1 MDFSIQSELPGRMR
15 VRLMG
20 PVPEADVTPLEQ
32 VVRACP
38 AVEKVTVYPRI
49 GSLAV
54 AFAPAA
60 RERVI
65 ECLLAVDAAS
75 IEAARGGVSSEL
87 APRTRS
93 LKLDIAWIVGS
104 FFMRKW
110 FLPKPVRVLLAVWH
124 YRTFLAAGL
133 RSLLA
138 GRLDVPVLDAA
149 AVGISFVKRDVS
161 TAGETM
167 FLLDLGE
174 ALEEYTVAR
183 SRADLVGS
191 LLAVPETALRLE
203 DDQEVPVPSD
213 RLVPGDLIAVRT
225 GMSVCAD
232 GTVERG
238 LAMVNQAVLT
248 GESLAVERA
257 AGDGVFAGTV
267 VEDGE
272 IVVRVRAVAG
282 STRLRSIVSLVE
294 QSEALK
300 AGVQT
305 RRERLANGI
314 VPWNFLLAGV
324 VALTTRSLVKTSAA
338 LMVDYSCAL
347 KLTGSISVLSA
358 MSQSVQ
364 EGFMVKGSK
373 YFEAV
378 AQADTI
384 VFDKTGTLTDAVP
397 EVAKVHAFDGW
408 NRTQVLRFAACLE
421 EHFPH
426 PVARAVVRC
435 AAAKNLKHR
444 ERHAKVEYIVAH
456 GIASSLEG
464 KRCVIGSEHFVVED
478 EGVAIAPEDRALIAE
493 EFDGLSPLYL
503 AVDGKL
509 VGVIGVNDP
518 LKPGVPEAIEALR
531 GLGFSR
537 IVMLTGDS
545 EKAAAPIAAQ
555 AGVDEF
561 RANMLPEQKH
571 AFIEGLRRDG
581 RRVVMVGDG
590 VNDSPA
596 LSLADVGVAM
606 GTGTAVAREVADITL
621 SEGDLMSIVRLRRL
635 SCELMRRMDRQFAQV
650 MTLNSIL
657 LALGVLGVVTPQTS
671 SLLHNASTVAFS
683 LGSTKKYLKD

>member
-1 MDFSIQSELPGRMR
+1 
-15 VRLMG
+15 MG
-20 PVPEADVTPLEQ
+20 V
-32 VVRACP
+32 
-38 AVEKVTVYPRI
+38 
-49 GSLAV
+49 
-54 AFAPAA
+54 
-60 RERVI
+60 
-65 ECLLAVDAAS
+65 
-75 IEAARGGVSSEL
+75 
-87 APRTRS
+87 
-93 LKLDIAWIVGS
+93 
-104 FFMRKW
+104 
-110 FLPKPVRVLLAVWH
+110 
-124 YRTFLAAGL
+124 
-133 RSLLA
+133 
-138 GRLDVPVLDAA
+138 
-149 AVGISFVKRDVS
+149 SFVKRDFA

-203 DDQEVPVPSD
+203 NDQEVSVPSD
-213 RLVPGDLIAVRT
+213 QLVPGDLIAVRT
-225 GMSVCAD
+225 GMSVCVD

-248 GESLAVERA
+248 
-257 AGDGVFAGTV
+257 
-267 VEDGE
+267 GE

-282 STRLRSIVSLVE
+282 STRLRSIVGLVE

-300 AGVQT
+300 AGAQT
-305 RRERLANGI
+305 RREQLANSI

-397 EVAKVHAFDGW
+397 EVAKVLAFDGW

-478 EGVAIAPEDRALIAE
+478 EGVAISPEDRALIAT

-518 LKPGVPEAIEALR
+518 LKPGVPR
-531 GLGFSR
+531 RSR
-537 IVMLTGDS
+537 PCAS
-545 EKAAAPIAAQ
+545 WAS
-555 AGVDEF
+555 AG
-561 RANMLPEQKH
+561 
-571 AFIEGLRRDG
+571 
-581 RRVVMVGDG
+581 
-590 VNDSPA
+590 
-596 LSLADVGVAM
+596 
-606 GTGTAVAREVADITL
+606 
-621 SEGDLMSIVRLRRL
+621 L
-635 SCELMRRMDRQFAQV
+635 SCSRATARRRPPP
-650 MTLNSIL
+650 S
-657 LALGVLGVVTPQTS
+657 PRRR
-671 SLLHNASTVAFS
+671 AST
-683 LGSTKKYLKD
+683 STAPTCSPRRSTRSSRGCGARAGAW